1 MNENQNQNPN
11 NDEIEI
17 DLLEIFGVL
26 WHWAWVIILVTFLF
40 GAIGFAYSKFVMP
53 EEFTSSTSIY
63 ILNRSSEKESQ
74 VSYQELQVGTQ
85 LTKDYSQ
92 MITSRYVLEKVNTDL
107 QLGYTYEDFKE
118 KVNVSTPTD
127 TRIVTISVTELDP
140 GMAQTIANEIRVDA
154 SDHIK
159 NVMAIDAVNVVDEAN
174 YPTEKSGPSCSRWAL
189 IAALIGFVLSA
200 GIVILRYILD
210 DSIKTSEDVERYL
223 GLSTLAL
230 IPLDEAISRN
240 SVEQQSKHRKG
251 SKSGR
256 SQRKARNRREEENV
270 SQIEQNFASDEA
282 EDELEEPVK
291 RETKPEAEEKLTSQE
306 TGKMDIRFHE
316 TGVLPKKEEVRAARR
331 EAEKQEKESRGK
343 KIFGQNVLVTHT
355 SDLDTAK
362 VVEETENAETGRN
375 GKAGRGVTDETIE
388 LIDL

>member
-1 MNENQNQNPN
+1 MNENQNQPQN

-40 GAIGFAYSKFVMP
+40 GAVGFAYSKFILP

-63 ILNRSSEKESQ
+63 ILNRSSGEKESQ
-74 VSYQELQVGTQ
+74 VNYQDLQVGTQ

-107 QLGYTYEDFKE
+107 QLGYSYEDFKK
-118 KVNVSTPTD
+118 KVSVTTPTD
-127 TRIVTISVTELDP
+127 TRIVTISVTDLDR
-140 GMAQTIANEIRVDA
+140 GMAQTIANEIRIDA
-154 SDHIK
+154 SEHIT

-174 YPTEKSGPSCSRWAL
+174 YPTKKSGPNCTRWAL
-189 IAALIGFVLSA
+189 IAAMIGFILSA

-210 DSIKTSEDVERYL
+210 DSVKTSEDVERYL

-230 IPLDEAISRN
+230 IPMDEAISRN

-256 SQRKARNRREEENV
+256 SRGQKRARRRPEETDVEPEQRM
-270 SQIEQNFASDEA
+270 DEV
-282 EDELEEPVK
+282 EPDEEPEIHEAGPDEESVK
-291 RETKPEAEEKLTSQE
+291 QE

-316 TGVLPKKEEVRAARR
+316 TGVLPKKEEVRAARQ
-331 EAEKQEKESRGK
+331 EAEKQEKEARGK
-343 KIFGQNVLVTHT
+343 KIFGQDVLVTHT

-362 VVEETENAETGRN
+362 VAEETE
-375 GKAGRGVTDETIE
+375 KADETIE

>member
-1 MNENQNQNPN
+1 MNENQNQPQN

-40 GAIGFAYSKFVMP
+40 GAIGFAYSKFVLP

-63 ILNRSSEKESQ
+63 ILNRSSGEKESQ
-74 VSYQELQVGTQ
+74 VSYQELQAGTQ

-107 QLGYTYEDFKE
+107 QLGYSYEDFKK
-118 KVNVSTPTD
+118 KVSVTTPTD
-127 TRIVTISVTELDP
+127 TRIVTISVTDLDRS
-140 GMAQTIANEIRVDA
+140 MAQTIANEIRIDA
-154 SDHIK
+154 SEHIT

-174 YPTEKSGPSCSRWAL
+174 YPTKKSGPNCTRWAL
-189 IAALIGFVLSA
+189 IAAMIGFILSA

-210 DSIKTSEDVERYL
+210 DSVKTSEDVERYL

-230 IPLDEAISRN
+230 IPMDEAISRN

-256 SQRKARNRREEENV
+256 SRGQKRARRPEETDIEPEQRMEEVEP
-270 SQIEQNFASDEA
+270 DEEPEIHEA
-282 EDELEEPVK
+282 GPDEEPVK
-291 RETKPEAEEKLTSQE
+291 QE

-316 TGVLPKKEEVRAARR
+316 TGVLPKKEEVRAARQ
-331 EAEKQEKESRGK
+331 EAEKQEKEARGK
-343 KIFGQNVLVTHT
+343 KIFGQDVLVTHT

-362 VVEETENAETGRN
+362 VAEETE
-375 GKAGRGVTDETIE
+375 KADETIE

>member
-63 ILNRSSEKESQ
+63 ILNRSSNEKESQ
-74 VSYQELQVGTQ
+74 VNYQDLQVGTQ

-107 QLGYTYEDFKE
+107 QLGYSYEDLKG

-154 SDHIK
+154 SEHIK

-174 YPTEKSGPSCSRWAL
+174 YPTKKSGPSCSRWAL
-189 IAALIGFVLSA
+189 IAAMIGFILSA

-256 SQRKARNRREEENV
+256 SQRKARTRREEENV
-270 SQIEQNFASDEA
+270 SQIEQNFVSDEA
-282 EDELEEPVK
+282 EDEPEEPVK
-291 RETKPEAEEKLTSQE
+291 RESESEAEDKLESQE

-331 EAEKQEKESRGK
+331 EVEKQEKEARGK
-343 KIFGQNVLVTHT
+343 KIFGQDVLVTHT
-355 SDLDTAK
+355 SGLDTAK
-362 VVEETENAETGRN
+362 VAEET
-375 GKAGRGVTDETIE
+375 
-388 LIDL
+388 